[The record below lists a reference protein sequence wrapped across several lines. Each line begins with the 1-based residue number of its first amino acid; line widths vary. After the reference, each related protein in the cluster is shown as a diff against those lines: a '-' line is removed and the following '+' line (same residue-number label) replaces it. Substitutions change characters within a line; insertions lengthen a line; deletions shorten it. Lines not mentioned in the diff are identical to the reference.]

1 MEATYTINTTVKT
14 RNGHHIETTSFTV
27 EAEFNAKRTSIKFSG
42 SDWYAGSEIKVEG
55 VAKLYQVYVTNG
67 ETYRVY
73 KFGKASIL
81 VRA

>member
-1 MEATYTINTTVKT
+1 MNATYTVTQAVKT
-14 RNGHHIETTSFTV
+14 NRGPHVRTWSVQVSV
-27 EAEFNAKRTSIKFSG
+27 EFVGNDVKFSG

-55 VAKLYQVYVTNG
+55 VAKFAKQYVTAG
-67 ETYRVY
+67 QTYRVY

>member
-1 MEATYTINTTVKT
+1 MEATYTVT
-14 RNGHHIETTSFTV
+14 RAVMTKRGPHVRTTSFKV

-42 SDWYAGSEIKVEG
+42 SDWYAGSEIKVED
-55 VAKLYQVYVTNG
+55 VAKLCKVYVTNG

>member
-1 MEATYTINTTVKT
+1 MEATYTVTQAVKT
-14 RNGHHIETTSFTV
+14 NRGPHVQTTSFTV

-55 VAKLYQVYVTNG
+55 VAKLYQVYLTNG
-67 ETYRVY
+67 EYYRVY